1 MKLFLFLS
9 LTILLIGCVDPFR
22 NKSIKVRILN
32 SSNSVISNVKIT
44 TSENLNSLYFP
55 DIAIYERKSKN
66 LNMTKNKI
74 DGEYRLT
81 YKKNGKYHFA
91 KGGYYTNGRSLNY
104 SMNIVIK
111 SDTVFIKF

>member
-1 MKLFLFLS
+1 
-9 LTILLIGCVDPFR
+9 
-22 NKSIKVRILN
+22 
-32 SSNSVISNVKIT
+32 
-44 TSENLNSLYFP
+44 
-55 DIAIYERKSKN
+55 
-66 LNMTKNKI
+66 MTKNKI